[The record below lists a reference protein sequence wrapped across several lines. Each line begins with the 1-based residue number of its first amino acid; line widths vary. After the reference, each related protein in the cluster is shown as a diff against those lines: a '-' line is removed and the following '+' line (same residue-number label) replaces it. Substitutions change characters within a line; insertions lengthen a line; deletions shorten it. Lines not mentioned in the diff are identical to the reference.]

1 MRRVPNWLVVAG
13 AGLAITAL
21 GLGAGPL
28 GHDWRA
34 ALFGAGAGFG
44 FLLLFYATG
53 LMGAGDVKFASALG
67 LWVGLPALAPI
78 WIGASLIAGIHSVL
92 WLALRRWPFF
102 SAARPDVGWP
112 VARSRTRHLNSPDTR
127 HSLRGLPRL
136 GRSGMDG
143 LGATEL
149 ATADSVLSRR
159 PFISFPM
166 IACSPPSVRRP

>member
-1 MRRVPNWLVVAG
+1 MSLKVAFLLWLLLVVVYDFRMRRVPNWLVVAG

-102 SAARPDVGWP
+102 
-112 VARSRTRHLNSPDTR
+112 
-127 HSLRGLPRL
+127 PRL
-136 GRSGMDG
+136 ALMLAGPSRAAEPGTSTRRIRVIPYAAYLALVAAAWMVWGRQS
-143 LGATEL
+143 
-149 ATADSVLSRR
+149 
-159 PFISFPM
+159 
-166 IACSPPSVRRP
+166 